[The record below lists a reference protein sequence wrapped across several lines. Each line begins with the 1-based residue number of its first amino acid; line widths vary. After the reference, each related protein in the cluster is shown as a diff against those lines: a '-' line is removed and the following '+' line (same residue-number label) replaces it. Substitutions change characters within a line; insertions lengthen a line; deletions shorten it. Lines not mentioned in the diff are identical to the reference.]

1 MFRKITPRK
10 EKFFILLT
18 DLAKHIEQGTK
29 ILYDTFSH
37 AGSLSENTSRV
48 HLIEKECDEI
58 THKIINELNET
69 FVTPFDKEDIYQL
82 TNALDDV
89 MDSIDSI
96 MRRMNIY
103 KLKRG
108 CVFGPQMSQIL
119 LSQVYLIVDVINTLH
134 NFKEGSRKLIQI
146 KTLET
151 EGDSVFKEALINL
164 FETQNDAIELIKEKE
179 ILETFEK
186 AVDRCQRVAIVMES
200 ILIKNV

>member
-18 DLAKHIEQGTK
+18 DLARHIEQGTK
-29 ILYDTFSH
+29 ILHDTFSQ
-37 AGSLSENTSRV
+37 AGSLAENTSRV

-96 MRRMNIY
+96 MRRMSIY

-108 CVFGPQMSQIL
+108 CIFGPQMSQIL
-119 LSQVYLIVDVINTLH
+119 LSQIYLIVDVINALH
-134 NFKEGSRKLIQI
+134 SFKEGSRKLIQI